1 MRDEDGTR
9 LMDEYPSRI
18 VEPRRP
24 ELAALRRSGRDFLV
38 EGRACT
44 GGRGE
49 RGEGERYDKE
59 EVEGDVC

>member
-38 EGRACT
+38 EGRAFA

-49 RGEGERYDKE
+49 GEGGERYDKE